1 VVDGRRMVD
10 GCHGR
15 VAARQRREPGAG
27 RLRRAAR
34 RERREALA
42 LLVPRVLGAPHV
54 ERLAAA
60 HHVAVF
66 AQALDSGFDLH
77 PVAVIYIPYLA
88 PAGERF
94 TLRRVAAE
102 ELHLSTLVYRA
113 RRQAA
118 AIDVVRRRACC
129 GASHHTGARSPLQ
142 LTKPPQNCIR

>member
-1 VVDGRRMVD
+1 MVDGRRMVD

-66 AQALDSGFDLH
+66 AQALDGTLDLH
-77 PVAVIYIPYLA
+77 
-88 PAGERF
+88 
-94 TLRRVAAE
+94 
-102 ELHLSTLVYRA
+102 
-113 RRQAA
+113 
-118 AIDVVRRRACC
+118 RRRRGESGSSKRA
-129 GASHHTGARSPLQ
+129 T
-142 LTKPPQNCIR
+142 T